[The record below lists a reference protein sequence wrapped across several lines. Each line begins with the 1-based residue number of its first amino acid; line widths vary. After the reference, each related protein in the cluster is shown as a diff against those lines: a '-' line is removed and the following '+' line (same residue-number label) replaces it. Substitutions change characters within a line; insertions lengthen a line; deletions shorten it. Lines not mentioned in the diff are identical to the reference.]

1 MECEWGQR
9 KSKEIFVLVLGVF
22 PPFLQSSVFALGSL
36 SKKLPNHTVTF
47 LGVALLWSVGFVRSP
62 VRAVTC
68 LITAAGV
75 LCVGGYRFLLFSI
88 GNQGNKNTV
97 YAAGIFSRMTHI
109 LNDCSL
115 CYSSNN
121 TNMP

>member
-1 MECEWGQR
+1 MGTE
-9 KSKEIFVLVLGVF
+9 EIKRDFCFSFSFRGF
-22 PPFLQSSVFALGSL
+22 PPPFLQSSVFALGSL

-47 LGVALLWSVGFVRSP
+47 LGVALLWSVGFFRSP

-68 LITAAGV
+68 LSTAVGV
-75 LCVGGYRFLLFSI
+75 LCVGGYRFLLASI

-97 YAAGIFSRMTHI
+97 YAAGMFSRMTHV
-109 LNDCSL
+109 LKDCSL

>member
-1 MECEWGQR
+1 M
-9 KSKEIFVLVLGVF
+9 
-22 PPFLQSSVFALGSL
+22 
-36 SKKLPNHTVTF
+36 
-47 LGVALLWSVGFVRSP
+47 
-62 VRAVTC
+62 RAVTC
-68 LITAAGV
+68 LITAVGV

-109 LNDCSL
+109 LNDGSL